1 MDCQMSIRKSEPPW
15 ASRPVKILLRDRSEA
30 TIRTMEIGDAAD
42 LYSTEK
48 AIIRKGEGVV
58 QGIED
63 LPLTLDQYREKVRE
77 RVSKPP
83 EAAIYAVGI
92 RHSHACGYVQIE
104 RLAPQRLRHVGVV
117 SVGVHP
123 LHQHLGL
130 GRALMNYALTWARSV
145 QPPVI
150 RLELGV
156 QHENYR
162 ARGLYESLGFT
173 RESTRHRF
181 VRNTRGEES
190 DDDVMVL
197 FLDSGGE

>member
-1 MDCQMSIRKSEPPW
+1 MNIRTSETPW
-15 ASRPVKILLRDRSEA
+15 PSRPVTILLRDRSEA
-30 TIRTMEIGDAAD
+30 TIRAMEIGDAAD

-48 AIIRKGEGVV
+48 AIIQKGEGVV

-92 RHSHACGYVQIE
+92 RQSHAFGYVQIE
-104 RLAPQRLRHVGVV
+104 RHAPQLLRHVGVV

-123 LHQHLGL
+123 LHQRLGL
-130 GRALMNYALTWARSV
+130 GRALMNYALSWARSV

-156 QHENYR
+156 QHENHR
-162 ARGLYESLGFT
+162 ARCLYESLGFT

-181 VRNTRGEES
+181 VRNSRGEES
-190 DDDVMVL
+190 DDHVMVL
-197 FLDSGGE
+197 FLDSCGE